1 MHTATACN
9 IPIVSHA
16 CMLLARDTWPRVTRV
31 GVTMPRPH
39 PSWHVSAAM
48 SPCAAQP
55 IFVPGHT
62 SLFPIVS
69 TSTASYYNQGYPW
82 DLQTEIVPQSSEHIK
97 YSPNRRCTCSVVSLK
112 YLPHP
117 TWTAGTIDIIR
128 QASAATLQRWMQ
140 CNGWWSV
147 MFPCLFTSPQLWGR
161 SCAEVFRVF
170 PLMEFVPNMSAGEAV
185 VALGSHNLAF
195 WSYLTTQKCS
205 NANFSTKLN

>member
-9 IPIVSHA
+9 IPIVYHD

-62 SLFPIVS
+62 SPFPIVS

-97 YSPNRRCTCSVVSLK
+97 YSPNRRWYMLCGVSQVSTTSYMNSGHHSYHQAGVCSNIAEMDAMQWMMIRNVPMPIYVS
-112 YLPHP
+112 
-117 TWTAGTIDIIR
+117 
-128 QASAATLQRWMQ
+128 
-140 CNGWWSV
+140 
-147 MFPCLFTSPQLWGR
+147 
-161 SCAEVFRVF
+161 
-170 PLMEFVPNMSAGEAV
+170 AV
-185 VALGSHNLAF
+185 VR
-195 WSYLTTQKCS
+195 TQLCRGIQSIPADGICIQHVSRRGGGGARKS
-205 NANFSTKLN
+205 